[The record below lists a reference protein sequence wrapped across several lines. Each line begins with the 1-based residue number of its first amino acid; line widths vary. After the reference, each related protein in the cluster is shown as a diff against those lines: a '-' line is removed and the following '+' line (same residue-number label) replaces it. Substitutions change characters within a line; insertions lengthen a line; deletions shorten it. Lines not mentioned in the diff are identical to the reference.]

1 MSSISNIQVPDYMV
15 TGGRGGQ
22 FDIGLAHEYATKCH
36 NLGFVPRKFREWPRL
51 RAQTFA
57 LTKAPAGREDEQ
69 REFVRDVEDAV
80 SGFVKMDGA
89 ERTSVERAQEREA
102 IFSRY
107 AALLNF
113 VQIVGGWDSKL

>member
-15 TGGRGGQ
+15 AGGRGGQ
-22 FDIGLAHEYATKCH
+22 FNTESAYKYAAKCH
-36 NLGFVPRKFREWPRL
+36 NLGFVPRKFREWSRL

-69 REFVRDVEDAV
+69 REFVRGIENAV
-80 SGFVKMDGA
+80 FEFVNLDDA
-89 ERTSVERAQEREA
+89 ERTSSERADEREA

-107 AALLNF
+107 AALLNY